1 MTNCGST
8 EPQTAEHCVKG
19 NGPMIE
25 EVTFEAS
32 DGFPLCGQLFHG
44 EGRKPLVLISSATAV
59 PQGFYSAFAKH
70 LIANGARAVLTY
82 DYRGVA
88 ASRRARKAV
97 PEIRFKDWAV
107 KDFPAALR
115 CLQAVAPGHETVG
128 IGQSFGG
135 QALGISDCSSGFSR
149 YGMVATMSGAV
160 HLLDDKWVWPR
171 MNIVGVP
178 VSYLTPNMPRWM
190 NGEPIPGS
198 VFRDWARWCRM
209 KNYFFDDPQLGAAEL
224 LAKVKMPVL
233 AVGLEDDQ
241 WGTRRAVNHFLS
253 YHISAPIEQRWYSPA
268 DTGGQPI
275 GHLGFFRSRFS
286 QSLWPEMTEWL
297 LDGVLPSSQDH
308 LNKAGRSAMESSTT
322 SA

>member
-1 MTNCGST
+1 MTNCGSA
-8 EPQTAEHCVKG
+8 EPQTVEHCVKG

-97 PEIRFKDWAV
+97 PDIRFKDWAV

-135 QALGISDCSSGFSR
+135 QALGISDCSNVFSR

-160 HLLDDKWVWPR
+160 HLLDDKWVWLR

-178 VSYLTPNMPRWM
+178 VSYLTPSMPRWM

-224 LAKVKMPVL
+224 LAKVKTPVL
-233 AVGLEDDQ
+233 AVGLEDDP
-241 WGTRRAVNHFLS
+241 WGTRRAVSHFLS
-253 YHISAPIEQRWYSPA
+253 YHTSAPIEQRWYSPA

-286 QSLWPEMTEWL
+286 QSLWPEMTKWL

-308 LNKAGRSAMESSTT
+308 LNKAGKSAMESSTT

>member
-1 MTNCGST
+1 MTNCGSA
-8 EPQTAEHCVKG
+8 EPQTVEHCVKG

-44 EGRKPLVLISSATAV
+44 ESRKPLVLISSATAV

-135 QALGISDCSSGFSR
+135 QALGISDCSNVFSR

-160 HLLDDKWVWPR
+160 HLLDDKWVWLR

-178 VSYLTPNMPRWM
+178 VSYLTPSMPRWM

-224 LAKVKMPVL
+224 LAKVKTPVL
-233 AVGLEDDQ
+233 AVGLEDDP
-241 WGTRRAVNHFLS
+241 WGTRRAVSHFLS
-253 YHISAPIEQRWYSPA
+253 YHTSAPIEQRWYSPA

-286 QSLWPEMTEWL
+286 QSLWPEMTKWL

-308 LNKAGRSAMESSTT
+308 LNKAGKSAMESSTT